1 MTRIEILNIINEII
15 EEEHGNK
22 LEEDQLLTECGI
34 DSFGYAM
41 LWLGLVAKVQERT
54 GITVLSKDE
63 LKQISYDG
71 LTVKNV
77 IDMVE
82 SKLCM

>member
-1 MTRIEILNIINEII
+1 MTRIEILNVINEII

-41 LWLGLVAKVQERT
+41 LWLGLVAKIQDET
-54 GITVLSKDE
+54 GTEVFSKDE
-63 LKQISYDG
+63 LKQISYEG
-71 LTVKNV
+71 LTVTKLL
-77 IDMVE
+77 DMIE
-82 SKLCM
+82 GKLCI